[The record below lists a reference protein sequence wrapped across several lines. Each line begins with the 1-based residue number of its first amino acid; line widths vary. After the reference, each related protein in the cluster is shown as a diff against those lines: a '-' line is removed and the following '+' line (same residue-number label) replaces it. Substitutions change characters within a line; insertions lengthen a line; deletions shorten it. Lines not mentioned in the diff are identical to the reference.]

1 MALIHSSGR
10 LVSPYIGL
18 SHTDRKPFKSSLLQD
33 PKPGYRPL
41 TSSWD
46 LRVTGANVVLRTFTA
61 NPSRLS
67 VRTVKH
73 AHKKSASPPRRQLSI
88 RSDRLLRKDHSCI
101 PKPTTSRRTPSVGT
115 APQLPH
121 KPLVTSNS
129 LKALHIKS
137 SFSPIRHKRARGIIQ
152 TAAFK
157 SHIQPQG
164 EESPTKRQYKRLVER
179 TSDQMAAEQLQG
191 WT

>member
-46 LRVTGANVVLRTFTA
+46 LRVTGANVVLR
-61 NPSRLS
+61 
-67 VRTVKH
+67 
-73 AHKKSASPPRRQLSI
+73 
-88 RSDRLLRKDHSCI
+88 KDQSCI
-101 PKPTTSRRTPSVGT
+101 PKPTTSRRAPSVGT

-121 KPLVTSNS
+121 KPLVTFNS